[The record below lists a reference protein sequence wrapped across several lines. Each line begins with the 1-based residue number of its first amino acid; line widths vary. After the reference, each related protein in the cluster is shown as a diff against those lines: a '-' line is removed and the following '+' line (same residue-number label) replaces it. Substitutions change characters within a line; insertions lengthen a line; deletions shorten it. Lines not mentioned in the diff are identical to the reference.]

1 MISQRIFI
9 ITNIAELE
17 WHIHFQKF
25 SELEPKL
32 EGIARELKTIIT
44 FIEPYYLIHFNYL
57 LSLCLFSLGKC
68 SMALDYVNYVLNH
81 FKADS
86 RPVFFSKIE
95 VLNIL
100 LHVELG
106 NDSLAGNL
114 IAKLKR
120 KKHDSVHPL
129 ELKLLQAID
138 SDMKSKRKQKSALLE
153 FVDGT
158 QTDLLKS
165 DDNLICIFNWAQQK
179 AGLTK

>member
-1 MISQRIFI
+1 M
-9 ITNIAELE
+9 
-17 WHIHFQKF
+17 
-25 SELEPKL
+25 
-32 EGIARELKTIIT
+32 
-44 FIEPYYLIHFNYL
+44 
-57 LSLCLFSLGKC
+57 
-68 SMALDYVNYVLNH
+68 
-81 FKADS
+81 
-86 RPVFFSKIE
+86 
-95 VLNIL
+95 LNIL